1 MNVCIIVHNDGEYRQ
16 MLKYATC
23 MLLPLYR
30 CLVKTFFFPQC
41 VVFFVLIHAELDNK
55 NVNKCLI
62 LSIINTCYLISIKF
76 YITIIFAL
84 FSIVKRYAVRN
95 VK

>member
-16 MLKYATC
+16 MVN
-23 MLLPLYR
+23 MLHACY
-30 CLVKTFFFPQC
+30 FSQC
-41 VVFFVLIHAELDNK
+41 VFLLIHAELDNK

-62 LSIINTCYLISIKF
+62 LRLINTCYLISTKF

-84 FSIVKRYAVRN
+84 FSFIKRYAVRN
-95 VK
+95 VKIRQYAGSK